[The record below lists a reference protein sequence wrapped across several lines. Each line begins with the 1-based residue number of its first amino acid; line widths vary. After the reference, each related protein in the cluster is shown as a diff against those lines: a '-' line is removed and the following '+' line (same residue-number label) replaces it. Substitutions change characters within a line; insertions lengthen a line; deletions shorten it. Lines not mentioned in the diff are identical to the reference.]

1 MRVARGV
8 LYTCFNFVPE
18 VFVDDYLNVEVIFE
32 MPQMVLIFDLI
43 RIF

>member
-1 MRVARGV
+1 MRVAGGV
-8 LYTCFNFVPE
+8 LYTRFNFVPE